1 MLVSYLLLGSA
12 ILLGVVGQ
20 LLLKSG
26 AHGAV
31 TVQQQFLNPL
41 TIGGFGIYVAS
52 GLLYVMS
59 LKNIPV
65 SLAFPSVA
73 AGYGLV
79 AIAAHYL
86 WKEPLGLQQAGGIA
100 LICAGLMV
108 LHTKFSGG

>member
-1 MLVSYLLLGSA
+1 MLVSYFALGSA

-26 AHGAV
+26 AQGV
-31 TVQQQFLNPL
+31 ETIEQQFLNPL
-41 TIGGFGIYVAS
+41 TITGFGIYVVS
-52 GLLYVMS
+52 GLLYVIS

-79 AIAAHYL
+79 AIAAHYF

-100 LICAGLMV
+100 LICAGLLV
-108 LHTKFSGG
+108 LHTKLS